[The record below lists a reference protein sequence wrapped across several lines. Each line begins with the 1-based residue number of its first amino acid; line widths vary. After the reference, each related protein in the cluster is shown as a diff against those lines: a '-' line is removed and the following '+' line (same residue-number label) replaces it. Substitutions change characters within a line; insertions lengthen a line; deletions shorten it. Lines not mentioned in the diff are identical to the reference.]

1 MVRHIVMYKLINPT
15 NENKQALVD
24 KFLSM
29 KGKIDLLVDINSGV
43 DKVQSQR
50 SFDVVLDCVFNS
62 MEDLEKYRVH
72 PVHLPVME
80 YVKGIV
86 EKSHSVDYEY

>member
-80 YVKGIV
+80 YVKGVV